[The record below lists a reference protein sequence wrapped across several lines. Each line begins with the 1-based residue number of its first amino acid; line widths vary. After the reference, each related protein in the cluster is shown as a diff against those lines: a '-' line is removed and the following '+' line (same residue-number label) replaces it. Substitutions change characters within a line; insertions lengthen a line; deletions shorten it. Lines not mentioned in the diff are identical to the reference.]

1 MTKIDTIH
9 KTLDL
14 ANYVFYHPSDLL
26 FVSHLIEMLTD
37 NPVGIDKKLINKLD
51 TSKTVPSEVKDI
63 TSVIIANLNVLYN

>member
-1 MTKIDTIH
+1 MTKIDTIN

-26 FVSHLIEMLTD
+26 FVSDLIEMLTD
-37 NPVGIDKKLINKLD
+37 NPLGIDKKLINKLD

>member
-1 MTKIDTIH
+1 MTKIDTIN

-26 FVSHLIEMLTD
+26 HISDLIEMLLD

-51 TSKTVPSEVKDI
+51 TFKTVPSKVEDI
-63 TSVIIANLNVLYN
+63 TSVIIANLNVLHA